1 MLHSGPPTAAARPFK
16 IHSLLSLFKLFCM
29 HVLYVLIG
37 CMQENRYNEKDTNR
51 PWCVC
56 PIPPFLMAFS
66 RLRMAS
72 FLLWQ
77 PFPLV
82 FVAHIV
88 DGRNCTRLPHVLQ
101 RLDEASKKMYQS
113 CICQVWWVGGGVL
126 KASCYLQILSLI
138 VHDSTDSTL
147 LSHFIHFSTAFLGH
161 DDSGINIKL
170 DTCLTN
176 FKDNAI
182 IVSGA
187 PEDKSK
193 FVLVTEINLQVSC
206 KIVRLP

>member
-1 MLHSGPPTAAARPFK
+1 MKKTQIDLDVF
-16 IHSLLSLFKLFCM
+16 
-29 HVLYVLIG
+29 V
-37 CMQENRYNEKDTNR
+37 
-51 PWCVC
+51 
-56 PIPPFLMAFS
+56 
-66 RLRMAS
+66 
-72 FLLWQ
+72 
-77 PFPLV
+77 PFPHFWWHSQDWEWHHFCYGNLSPPV

-88 DGRNCTRLPHVLQ
+88 DGRNCTGLPHVLQ

>member
-1 MLHSGPPTAAARPFK
+1 MCVSHSPISDGILKIENGIISVMATFPPRLCCSYCWWQKLHRVASCFATAWW
-16 IHSLLSLFKLFCM
+16 SLE
-29 HVLYVLIG
+29 
-37 CMQENRYNEKDTNR
+37 EN
-51 PWCVC
+51 VS
-56 PIPPFLMAFS
+56 IL
-66 RLRMAS
+66 
-72 FLLWQ
+72 
-77 PFPLV
+77 
-82 FVAHIV
+82 H
-88 DGRNCTRLPHVLQ
+88 LPGL
-101 RLDEASKKMYQS
+101 
-113 CICQVWWVGGGVL
+113 VGGWGCPET
-126 KASCYLQILSLI
+126 SCYLQILSLI

-147 LSHFIHFSTAFLGH
+147 LSHFVHFSTAFLGH